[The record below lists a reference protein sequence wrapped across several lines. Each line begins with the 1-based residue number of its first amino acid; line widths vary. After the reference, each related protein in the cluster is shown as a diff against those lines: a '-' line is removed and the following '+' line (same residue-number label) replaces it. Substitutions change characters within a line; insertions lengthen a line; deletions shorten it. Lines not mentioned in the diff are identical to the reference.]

1 MKRVFVLL
9 LTAALF
15 SMISACGGGTESAGE
30 VTLNP
35 VEPTVDESPVTVTFF
50 ILSAALKMED
60 NEFKAWVADPV
71 KKKYPNITMQYMVA
85 DKGTSVESMIGAG
98 TVPDIVWAAPG
109 AFIQVKEL
117 NLFTDLSQFIK
128 KYKFDMG
135 RLESAVTDSVKS
147 YGKQGEIL
155 YLPSYIKSAALYYN
169 KDIFDKFAVDY
180 PKDGMTWDQTL
191 ELAKKVSRT
200 DGGVQYQ
207 GFGFNVGFMMQNN
220 QLSAPF
226 VDPKTNKALLD
237 SDKWKTWF
245 NTMKGFY
252 ENGNIVGDTNNFFK
266 DKTLAMFAD
275 QNIISTLV
283 DPANITLNWDM
294 VTLPSF
300 KEAPGVGIQL
310 NSPGYFITPSSKV
323 KDQAFQAISVL
334 LSDESQATQAR
345 LGRDSVLKDPAI
357 KKQLGND
364 LSMLR
369 NKNTAAF
376 YKNKI
381 ASTPDITLYDGTART
396 VLGAKFNA
404 VTSGQ
409 TDVNTALRE
418 AAEEATQKIEAQK

>member
-1 MKRVFVLL
+1 MKKVFVLL
-9 LTAALF
+9 LTAVLF
-15 SMISACGGGTESAGE
+15 SVISACGGGTESVGE
-30 VTLNP
+30 VTSKP
-35 VEPTVDESPVTVTFF
+35 VEPTVDASPVTVSFF
-50 ILSAALKMED
+50 IMSAALKMED

-71 KKKYPNITMQYMVA
+71 KKKYPNIKMKYTVA
-85 DKGTSVESMIGAG
+85 DKGTSVESMIAAG
-98 TVPDIVWAAPG
+98 TVPDIVWVSPG
-109 AFIQVKEL
+109 GFNQVEDL
-117 NLFTDLSQFIK
+117 NLFSDLSPFIK

-135 RLESAVTDSVKS
+135 RLEPEVADNVKS
-147 YGKQGEIL
+147 YGKPGEIL

-169 KDIFDKFAVDY
+169 KDIFDKFAVAY

-191 ELAKKVSRT
+191 ELAKKLSRT

-237 SDKWKTWF
+237 SNKWKTWF

-252 ENGNIVGDTNNFFK
+252 ENGIIVGGTNNFFK

-283 DPANITLNWDM
+283 DPANSTLKWDM

-334 LSDESQATQAR
+334 LSDESQTTQAK
-345 LGRDSVLKDPAI
+345 LGRDTVLKDPAI
-357 KKQLGND
+357 KKQLGYD
-364 LSMLR
+364 FSVLR

-381 ASTPDITLYDGTART
+381 AKTPEVTLFDGIART
-396 VLGAKFNA
+396 VLAAKFNA